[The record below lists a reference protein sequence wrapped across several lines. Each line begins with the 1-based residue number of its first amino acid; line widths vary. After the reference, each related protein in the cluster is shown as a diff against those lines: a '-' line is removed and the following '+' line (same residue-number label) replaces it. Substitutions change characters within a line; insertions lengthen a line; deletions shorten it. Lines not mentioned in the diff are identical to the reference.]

1 MKKNKSLI
9 LAIVFIGIVL
19 IVGGIFIITL
29 PNKTEE
35 KKENNNEEKN
45 KPLEIADYSNL
56 DESTANWREILSKRA
71 IELSKELY
79 QTDDLVP
86 MNKETELFVSLTT
99 FEQNNLDISKF
110 RAEGITCNYETTG
123 INFVKQDSKIFRV
136 PFLDCTTSNEQ
147 E

>member
-9 LAIVFIGIVL
+9 LAIVFISIVL
-19 IVGGIFIITL
+19 IVGGIFIIAL

-71 IELSKELY
+71 IEL
-79 QTDDLVP
+79 
-86 MNKETELFVSLTT
+86 
-99 FEQNNLDISKF
+99 
-110 RAEGITCNYETTG
+110 
-123 INFVKQDSKIFRV
+123 
-136 PFLDCTTSNEQ
+136 
-147 E
+147 